1 MLGKLLL
8 LALAGSLGTLARYG
22 LAGFVHRFDGASFPW
37 GTLTVNVV
45 GCLLAGLL
53 WALFEG
59 RVQVSAQTR
68 VVVLV
73 GFMGAFT
80 TFSTFALET
89 AELVRAAEWARAV
102 GNVLLQ
108 NGLGLTAMM
117 VGMTLGRLI

>member
-1 MLGKLLL
+1 MAGKLLL

-37 GTLTVNVV
+37 GTLVVNVV

-89 AELVRAAEWARAV
+89 CELVRAAEWARAV
-102 GNVLLQ
+102 GNVMLH
-108 NGLGLTAMM
+108 NGLGLAAMLL
-117 VGMTLGRLI
+117 GLALGRLL

>member
-68 VVVLV
+68 VIVMV

-108 NGLGLTAMM
+108 NGLGLTAMI